1 MKENARPID
10 IRAMESAR
18 FHDCVCVFFF
28 FFVITEYIVLTFILI
43 SRRKDVLR
51 EFLGLKNI
59 EAIWR

>member
-1 MKENARPID
+1 MLGFMTAYV
-10 IRAMESAR
+10 
-18 FHDCVCVFFF
+18 FFFFF